1 LSFPANSILIVNRNG
16 QKIFDMTG
24 YDNTWDGTFNG
35 TVLPDGT
42 YYYVLEIEGSSN
54 AMKGAINI
62 ISSDR

>member
-1 LSFPANSILIVNRNG
+1 
-16 QKIFDMTG
+16 MTG